1 MAEDNIIKKVLVMS
15 VEPGF
20 GGQAYL
26 PMSTK
31 KIKDLAN
38 WRDEN
43 NYNFII
49 QVDGGI
55 NLNNIQTVVDAG
67 ATDIVIGSSIF
78 KHRELEKVYNKKMDV
93 DILINKNVLPMPA
106 VSASVS
112 CMDLGNLA
120 DSIKKVEDSDVA
132 FFHYDVVDGRFNKC
146 YILGDILCDYLK
158 KNSRLPIEVHLAVY
172 DIENYIEVFAQ
183 KKVEYIAVHYEAM
196 KNPKEIFA
204 KIRSLGA
211 KPVLAYRADT
221 EPKDDLIELAPLCE
235 WILKLTVNP
244 GFAGQKINPEAIKH
258 IKMMSDMLKQNNIKT
273 RIQADGNVN
282 KNTTRMLAEAGAT
295 IFTGGTSGLFLTG
308 KSIQENLRELLAP
321 TKEFID

>member
-1 MAEDNIIKKVLVMS
+1 
-15 VEPGF
+15 
-20 GGQAYL
+20 
-26 PMSTK
+26 
-31 KIKDLAN
+31 
-38 WRDEN
+38 
-43 NYNFII
+43 
-49 QVDGGI
+49 
-55 NLNNIQTVVDAG
+55 
-67 ATDIVIGSSIF
+67 
-78 KHRELEKVYNKKMDV
+78 MDV

-132 FFHYDVVDGRFNKC
+132 FFHYDVV
-146 YILGDILCDYLK
+146 DYLK

-295 IFTGGTSGLFLTG
+295 IFTGGTSGLFLAG

>member
-1 MAEDNIIKKVLVMS
+1 
-15 VEPGF
+15 
-20 GGQAYL
+20 
-26 PMSTK
+26 
-31 KIKDLAN
+31 
-38 WRDEN
+38 
-43 NYNFII
+43 
-49 QVDGGI
+49 
-55 NLNNIQTVVDAG
+55 
-67 ATDIVIGSSIF
+67 
-78 KHRELEKVYNKKMDV
+78 MDV

-132 FFHYDVVDGRFNKC
+132 FFYYDVVDGRFNKC

>member
-1 MAEDNIIKKVLVMS
+1 MIV
-15 VEPGF
+15 
-20 GGQAYL
+20 
-26 PMSTK
+26 
-31 KIKDLAN
+31 DL
-38 WRDEN
+38 
-43 NYNFII
+43 
-49 QVDGGI
+49 
-55 NLNNIQTVVDAG
+55 
-67 ATDIVIGSSIF
+67 
-78 KHRELEKVYNKKMDV
+78 K
-93 DILINKNVLPMPA
+93 
-106 VSASVS
+106 
-112 CMDLGNLA
+112 
-120 DSIKKVEDSDVA
+120 
-132 FFHYDVVDGRFNKC
+132 
-146 YILGDILCDYLK
+146 LCNRTK

-295 IFTGGTSGLFLTG
+295 IFTGGTSGLFLAG